1 MAVARAL
8 DHPVVVTEVQA
19 GAEKDVETD
28 GEAGPPAPAARPDQ
42 SAGPGP
48 QPAAPRSRLFRLV
61 LLGVLVAALVASLL
75 MAAALWSHRRG
86 QADALQAQ
94 REAAMAQTQQF
105 VLRANTYGPSML
117 DAQGRMPAYRSR
129 VEAVI
134 TPKLAASFEQGAGGT
149 EQTVRSYHVSRR
161 CAVYATGVEVIDAD
175 SAQVLVAGSISE
187 TRPGKNGR
195 PVPAGE
201 PAPFRLRV
209 SLDRIDGRWL
219 VDSYAPVTGR

>member
-1 MAVARAL
+1 MVVAPAL
-8 DHPVVVTEVQA
+8 DHPVVVTEV
-19 GAEKDVETD
+19 
-28 GEAGPPAPAARPDQ
+28 EAGPEPAPTGRTDPPD
-42 SAGPGP
+42 GPGQQEGP
-48 QPAAPRSRLFRLV
+48 PRARRFRLV
-61 LLGVLVAALVASLL
+61 LLGVLVVALVAS
-75 MAAALWSHRRG
+75 MVTAAVLWSHRRG
-86 QADALQAQ
+86 HADALPGQ

-117 DAQGRMPAYRSR
+117 DPQGKMTAYRSR

-134 TPKLAASFEQGAGGT
+134 TPKLAASFEQGAVGT

-161 CAVYATGVEVIDAD
+161 CAVYATGVEAIDAD
-175 SAQVLVAGSISE
+175 SAEVLVAGSISE

-195 PVPAGE
+195 QVPAGE